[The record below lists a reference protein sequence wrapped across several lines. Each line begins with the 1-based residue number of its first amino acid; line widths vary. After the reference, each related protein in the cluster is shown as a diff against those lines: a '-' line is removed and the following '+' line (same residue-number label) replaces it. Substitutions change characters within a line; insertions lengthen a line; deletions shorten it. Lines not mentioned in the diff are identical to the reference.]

1 MLIVLFVICC
11 IAIGVG
17 FIIGVD
23 DEGSPFAVLGGTGVL
38 LCIIVAVCMCCSLSK
53 TIVIDERIAM
63 YKEENAVIEQ
73 QIDTV
78 VKEYMKHEGETF
90 KDLKPDSS
98 MTLVTLYPELKSDEL
113 VKTQIDTYQKNNET
127 IKSLKDQKI
136 KAGVWRWWLYFGK

>member
-11 IAIGVG
+11 ISIGIG

-23 DEGSPFAVLGGTGVL
+23 DEGSPFAVLGGVGSLICV
-38 LCIIVAVCMCCSLSK
+38 IAAACMSITLSK
-53 TIVIDERIAM
+53 TIVINDRIAM

-78 VKEYMKHEGETF
+78 VKEYMAHEGETF
-90 KDLKPDSS
+90 KNLKSNSS
-98 MTLVTLYPELKSDEL
+98 MTLVSLYPELKSDEL